1 MYVVAILP
9 VPENYYSPGTCHVI
23 KMSTCDAWR
32 FGIMENV
39 DTIRG
44 ANMEVDTMFDSF
56 SALEKEI
63 DNFQKRNSVQFYMRD
78 SRKIEAAKR
87 ALNTR
92 LVYSEI
98 VYCCIHGGKT
108 FKSESK
114 GERPNQ
120 LYVNYTYYFE
130 SAFDV

>member
-1 MYVVAILP
+1 
-9 VPENYYSPGTCHVI
+9 
-23 KMSTCDAWR
+23 
-32 FGIMENV
+32 MENV
-39 DTIRG
+39 DTVRE

-63 DNFQKRNSVQFYMRD
+63 DKFQKRNSVQFYIRD

-87 ALNTR
+87 RAPNRIFNTR

-120 LYVNYTYYFE
+120 L
-130 SAFDV
+130 